1 MEMSKYRFNHYYP
14 HRKDWIPV
22 DPHKGSKGSREPH
35 YAWRCVCDNCI
46 MRRTKWRGKRKWIEK
61 TQEERT

>member
-14 HRKDWIPV
+14 NRKDWIPV
-22 DPHKGSKGSREPH
+22 DPHKGSRGNREPH
-35 YAWRCVCDNCI
+35 YAWRNKCNN
-46 MRRTKWRGKRKWIEK
+46 RRMMWEIKRKWIEQ